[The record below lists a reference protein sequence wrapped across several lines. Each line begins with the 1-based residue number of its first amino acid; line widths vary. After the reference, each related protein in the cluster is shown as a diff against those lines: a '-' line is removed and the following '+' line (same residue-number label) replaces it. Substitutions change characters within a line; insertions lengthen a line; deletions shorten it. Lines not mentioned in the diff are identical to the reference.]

1 MHLRQNGADL
11 DGAITLT
18 DLSTVIK
25 DWPQLL
31 PRLNAIADVTLA
43 GKAGMVDG
51 SDTAGLYGASGELRR
66 LVADIGE
73 GRTMRISGPFSFDNE
88 GYLRPVRWRSKSS
101 TPGRTMPSRR
111 FRSCNPP
118 SIPPAKCSA
127 HSPAAATGRP
137 STSWWI
143 AAAPPSAVSFRWGR
157 SRRFNRELL

>member
-18 DLSTVIK
+18 DSSTVIK

-88 GYLRPVRWRSKSS
+88 GYLSGQFKLEIEKLDAWSDNAKQAFPQLQS
-101 TPGRTMPSRR
+101 TIDTARKMLRALAGGGDRASVDLVVDRGRATVSGFIPLGK
-111 FRSCNPP
+111 
-118 SIPPAKCSA
+118 IPP
-127 HSPAAATGRP
+127 
-137 STSWWI
+137 I
-143 AAAPPSAVSFRWGR
+143 
-157 SRRFNRELL
+157 